1 VATNKTGAKT
11 RRTKAQRFYEE
22 ALSQAEREELP
33 AALEM
38 QGVETEIALLIF
50 RGLELLSRM
59 AARRYRLSKGDSGD
73 LAAKLA
79 GLRKE
84 LEAMLP
90 GEHAGV

>member
-1 VATNKTGAKT
+1 MV
-11 RRTKAQRFYEE
+11 
-22 ALSQAEREELP
+22 
-33 AALEM
+33 
-38 QGVETEIALLIF
+38 
-50 RGLELLSRM
+50 
-59 AARRYRLSKGDSGD
+59 ARRYRLSKGDSGD